1 MTKENHVLFVDT
13 LGRLLI
19 GKLPVTEGKEEGS
32 DIIKIKNPAIIH
44 ATHKQEGGLTITVIP
59 IVFREFLADKDEAIV
74 FNYARSSISIADAP
88 ILDVRI
94 IGQYENMFAPV
105 KDMINVPQIAPP
117 PANQSVAPKT
127 PPVINIFDKK

>member
-13 LGRLLI
+13 LGRLLL
-19 GKLPVTEGKEEGS
+19 GKIAEGEYTDIVT
-32 DIIKIKNPAIIH
+32 IKNPAIIH

-88 ILDVRI
+88 ILDARI

-105 KDMINVPQIAPP
+105 KDMINVPQMAPP
-117 PANQSVAPKT
+117 PQNVTPKT
-127 PPVINIFDKK
+127 PPVIKLFDN

>member
-13 LGRLLI
+13 LGRLLL
-19 GKLPVTEGKEEGS
+19 GKMAEGEAHES
-32 DIIKIKNPAIIH
+32 IVKIKNPAIIH

-88 ILDVRI
+88 ILDARI

-105 KDMINVPQIAPP
+105 KDMINVPQMAPP
-117 PANQSVAPKT
+117 PQNVAPKT
-127 PPVINIFDKK
+127 PPVINLFDKK